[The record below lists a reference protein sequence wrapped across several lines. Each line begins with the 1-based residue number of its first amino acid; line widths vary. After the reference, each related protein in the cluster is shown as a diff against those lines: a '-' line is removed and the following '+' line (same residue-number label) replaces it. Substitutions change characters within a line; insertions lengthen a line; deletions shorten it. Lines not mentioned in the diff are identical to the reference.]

1 MGSLLGRAP
10 VSRALAIAALAL
22 LSMLLLAVATSQPA
36 AAAPLVGKDG
46 RIHACYKAKGKAK
59 GTLRVVRGAKVR
71 CPRGWK
77 KTAWNAAGAPGAA
90 GENGA
95 AGGDGQPGSG
105 GGTGATGTAGVS
117 AKVTSLESQ
126 VSELLTKVKGLEGI
140 LAGVNNEQLLKA
152 IAAVPIV
159 GELCGQT
166 KKLNEQTTALGT
178 TLSGLSVVVD
188 ALTILGL
195 PAVPLALPS
204 FTCAPF

>member
-1 MGSLLGRAP
+1 LAFRPVAVAVLVLLAT
-10 VSRALAIAALAL
+10 LL
-22 LSMLLLAVATSQPA
+22 LSA
-36 AAAPLVGKDG
+36 AASQSASAASLVGKDG

-59 GTLRVVRGAKVR
+59 GTLRVVRGAKAR

-77 KTAWNAAGAPGAA
+77 KAAWNAAGSPGAA

-95 AGGDGQPGSG
+95 AGDGQSGSG

-126 VSELLTKVKGLEGI
+126 VSELLTKVKSLESV
-140 LAGVNNEQLLKA
+140 LAGINNEQLLKA
-152 IAAVPIV
+152 IGAVPIV

-178 TLSGLSVVVD
+178 ALSGLGAIVD
-188 ALTILGL
+188 TLTILGL
-195 PAVPLALPS
+195 PAVPVALPS
-204 FTCAPF
+204 FTCSPF